1 MTQDRYKEAG
11 VDIAAG
17 QRLVDRIAPM
27 AAATGRPE
35 VLGGLGGFG
44 SLWSIPAG
52 RYQDLVLVSGAD
64 GVGTKLIV
72 AHLAGRHDTV
82 GIDLVAMCVNDV
94 VCAGA
99 EPFYFLDYF
108 ATGKLDEGVAA
119 AVIAGVAEGCK
130 QAGCALAG
138 GETAE
143 MPGVYGPGVY
153 DLAGFCVGGVER
165 ADMLAPDSV
174 VDGMVAIGLASTGF
188 HSNGFS
194 LVRRVV
200 FEEQA
205 LELNDPFPRDA
216 DGRTVAEV
224 LLTPTRIYVKTV
236 LELMKQCTV
245 GGASHITGG
254 GLTENLPRVI
264 ADSLSVEID
273 LGSWELPNAFARLQ
287 QWGGL
292 TDSELRRTFNCG
304 VGMVVL
310 VAPEDEE
317 KALAIA
323 AAHGEQAWRIG
334 QVIPRAAG
342 STGFEVVG

>member
-1 MTQDRYKEAG
+1 VTQDRYKEAG

-17 QRLVDRIAPM
+17 ARLVERIAPL

-72 AHLAGRHDTV
+72 AHRANRHDTV

-119 AVIAGVAEGCK
+119 GVIAGIAEGCSR
-130 QAGCALAG
+130 AGCALAG

-143 MPGVYGPGVY
+143 MPGVYDAGVY

-165 ADMLAPDSV
+165 AEMLLPGAVS
-174 VDGMVAIGLASTGF
+174 DGMAAIGLASSGL

-200 FEEQA
+200 FDERG
-205 LELNDPFPRDA
+205 LSLDDPFPGDP
-216 DGRTVAEV
+216 DGRTVADV
-224 LLTPTRIYVKTV
+224 LLTPTRIYVRTV
-236 LELMKQCTV
+236 LALMKECRV

-264 ADSLSVEID
+264 GNDLAVELD
-273 LGSWELPNAFARLQ
+273 LGSWAIPNVFARLQ
-287 QWGGL
+287 EWGGL
-292 TDSELRRTFNCG
+292 TDAELRRTFNCG

-310 VAPEDEE
+310 VAPED
-317 KALAIA
+317 ADRAIA
-323 AAHGEQAWRIG
+323 VAEAHGERAWRLG
-334 QVIPRAAG
+334 RVIPRSKGSAG
-342 STGFEVVG
+342 VEVAG